1 MNIGIDA
8 RLLERKITG
17 IGRYLILLLNKLPEI
32 DKKNR
37 YFLFTYKKLDFNKEF
52 YLNVP
57 TVSSIIPQ
65 KIYSPIWNNLV
76 LPHFLK
82 KNNINVFFSVNQIIP
97 LIKIKNCKYVSV
109 VHDVIYK
116 ADKNFLPFIY
126 RKYLQLF
133 AYFSVKS
140 SDLIVTVSQY
150 SKQDILKNYKVN
162 ENKIKVVYSATNKE
176 FYAWDLNCEEKNKI
190 KKSMNLNDNIVLYVG
205 MIENRKN
212 IIGILKIA
220 DKVFRI
226 NPEIQFI
233 LIGKIGFGGDKLLT
247 EISKRTNVRY
257 LKDIDDVTLKKI
269 YNVSSVFL
277 FPSFYEG
284 FGFPPLEAMQ
294 SGLPVIASDNTSLKE
309 IVGEGG
315 LLYEATDTDKIT
327 KSIIE
332 LINNN
337 SFYTEMRNK
346 GFEQAKKFSIE
357 KTASEFVE
365 VFDSLADNY

>member
-32 DKKNR
+32 DNTNR
-37 YFLFTYKKLDFNKEF
+37 YFLFTYETLDFHKEF
-52 YLNVP
+52 YSNVP

-65 KIYSPIWNNLV
+65 KIFSPIWNNLI
-76 LPHFLK
+76 LPYFLK
-82 KNNINVFFSVNQIIP
+82 KKQIDLFFSVNQIIP
-97 LIKIKNCKYVSV
+97 LVKVKNCKYISV

-126 RKYLQLF
+126 RKYLQIF
-133 AYFSVKS
+133 AYFSVRS
-140 SDLIVTVSQY
+140 SDLIITVSQY
-150 SKQDILKNYKVN
+150 SKQDILKNYKID
-162 ENKIKVVYSATNKE
+162 ENKIKVVYSATDKE
-176 FYAWDLNCEEKNKI
+176 FSSMNLNDEEKNKI
-190 KKSMNLNDNIVLYVG
+190 KLSLKLPEYIVLYVG

-212 IIGILKIA
+212 ILGILKIA
-220 DKVFRI
+220 DEVFKTR
-226 NPEIQFI
+226 PEILFL
-233 LIGKIGFGGDKLLT
+233 LIGKIGYGGENILK
-247 EISKRTNVRY
+247 EVSKRTNVRY
-257 LKDIDDVTLKKI
+257 LKNIDDASLKKI

-277 FPSFYEG
+277 FPSLYEG

-294 SGLPVIASDNTSLKE
+294 SGLPVLSSNNTSLKE
-309 IVGEGG
+309 IVGGG
-315 LLYEATDTDKIT
+315 GILHEANDIYGFSKD
-327 KSIIE
+327 IIE
-332 LINNN
+332 LINDD
-337 SFYTEMRNK
+337 SFYTEMRSE